1 MPEDGTP
8 AVDCPMCGL
17 ETHIN
22 EDNLRIVDGD
32 GAEQSYMTQCAGCGE
47 RFRVDDPQ
55 SKKVTRAAWEALLAA
70 AVLVAIGLGL
80 IAAILLM
87 GE

>member
-1 MPEDGTP
+1 MPEDGKP
-8 AVDCPMCGL
+8 VIDCPMCGHA
-17 ETHIN
+17 TTIN

-32 GAEQSYMTQCAGCGE
+32 GAEQSYVTQCAGCGE

-55 SKKVTRAAWEALLAA
+55 PKRVTRTAWEGPLAA
-70 AVLVAIGLGL
+70 AVLLAIGIGL
-80 IAAILLM
+80 VVAILLM